1 MTHLEITLSKYTV
14 PYNKKSSYLKYEIN
28 IIHDLTDNLSFKII
42 KFGASF

>member
-1 MTHLEITLSKYTV
+1 MTHLEIILSKYTV